1 MLFQDTYQY
10 FGFWDA
16 IEMGLYYVIVGYF
29 FLLFFYFLFIRF
41 RTSKKLYWLFFSLFF
56 LCFGVARV
64 FFIIYYF
71 YAPELFDGATIASGE
86 KVVEFLMVN
95 YRLATFFTWMGVA
108 CAVGVLGI
116 LLLPPDSQIEKTKR
130 KGSVL
135 KDWLANKNNVKLLIR
150 VGLFI
155 VPVIIG
161 ILALTLSQW
170 LFMDPDFVEPIGV
183 NGGYGIPDDI
193 IKITFGSWEYPLGRF
208 LFNFIFMP
216 LFLALI
222 PFVFLYLAWKTFG
235 VLRKSYALNAI
246 GFLLYFIGGRILQGA
261 LDVADFPHV
270 KAILPPLIILLAL
283 LIMVIANNYEQL
295 K

>member
-1 MLFQDTYQY
+1 MLFQDTFQY

-16 IEMGLYYVIVGYF
+16 LEFGLYFIIVGYF

-41 RTSKKLYWLFFSLFF
+41 RTTKKLYWLFFSLFF
-56 LCFGVARV
+56 LCFGIARV

-71 YAPELFDGATIASGE
+71 FGPELFEPIPGNGAE
-86 KVVEFLMVN
+86 VVEFLMIN
-95 YRLATFFTWMGVA
+95 YRLATFFTWVGTA

-116 LLLPPDSQIEKTKR
+116 LLFPPDTQIEKN
-130 KGSVL
+130 
-135 KDWLANKNNVKLLIR
+135 KDKSKSIEDWFRIKNNIKLLVRTAI
-150 VGLFI
+150 FI

-161 ILALTLSQW
+161 ILSLTLSER
-170 LFMDPDFVEPIGV
+170 LFMDPDFINPIIE
-183 NGGYGIPDDI
+183 GGYDIDDNI
-193 IKITFGSWEYPLGRF
+193 ITVTIGSWEYPLGRL

-222 PFVFLYLAWKTFG
+222 PFIFVYLAWKTFG
-235 VLRKSYALNAI
+235 VLRKSYALNAV

-261 LDVADFPHV
+261 LDVADLPHV
-270 KAILPPLIILLAL
+270 RAILPPLIILLAL
-283 LIMVIANNYEQL
+283 LILVMANNYEQL

>member
-1 MLFQDTYQY
+1 MLFQDTFEN

-16 IEMGLYYVIVGYF
+16 IEMGLYFIIVGYF

-41 RTSKKLYWLFFSLFF
+41 RTSKKLYWLYFSLFF
-56 LCFGVARV
+56 LCFGIARV

-71 YAPELFDGATIASGE
+71 YAPELFDGANGTE
-86 KVVEFLMVN
+86 VVEFLMIN
-95 YRLATFFTWMGVA
+95 YRLATFFTWMGTA

-116 LLLPPDSQIEKTKR
+116 LLFPPDTQVEKKER
-130 KGSVL
+130 KGNSI
-135 KDWLANKNNVKLLIR
+135 KEWFGNKNNIKLLIR
-150 VGLFI
+150 VVLFV

-161 ILALTLSQW
+161 ILALTLSKW
-170 LFMDPDFVEPIGV
+170 LFMDPDFVD
-183 NGGYGIPDDI
+183 GYGISDNI
-193 IKITFGSWEYPLGRF
+193 IKVTIGSWKYPLGRL

-222 PFVFLYLAWKTFG
+222 PFIFLYLAWKTFG

-261 LDVADFPHV
+261 LDVADLPHV
-270 KAILPPLIILLAL
+270 RAILPPLIILLAL
-283 LIMVIANNYEQL
+283 LILVMANNYEQL